1 MPSGRDRR
9 PGVDRR
15 RSHTGPPG
23 SVATHCSSRRRGR
36 LHPFEAEAANL
47 FFQLASSR
55 YERASLFVTSK
66 KPFGRSAEVFGD
78 DVVATTMIDRLVH
91 HAEVVAL
98 RGDSQRLRDR
108 DPGRV
113 PAAAASEDR
122 LTMATRGQ
130 LAGGSVFGRRSQ
142 GGGPGI
148 ILIRAASYVGSGR
161 GERPTCTFG
170 AGAEFRRGR
179 TRSHGAA
186 SRGVAILDP

>member
-130 LAGGSVFGRRSQ
+130 LAGGSVFGRRLQ
-142 GGGPGI
+142 GGGPRNHTDPGGV
-148 ILIRAASYVGSGR
+148 LR
-161 GERPTCTFG
+161 GERPW
-170 AGAEFRRGR
+170 
-179 TRSHGAA
+179 GAA
-186 SRGVAILDP
+186 DVHIRSWCRVPSGTHSKPWGR